1 MKAYSKGVRGEREL
15 LHFLNSKG
23 FAVSRVPSS
32 GGYLSPIDIIAI
44 KRGLII
50 AIESK
55 VYSNKPRLEKK
66 KLKRF
71 REWCEKAGAMGFL
84 AWRNS
89 GQWLFLKIND
99 AEAGNYEDG
108 RWIEMK
114 NLLSAFG
121 IE

>member
-1 MKAYSKGVRGEREL
+1 MKTYAKGARAEREI
-15 LHFLNSKG
+15 LHFLNYKG
-23 FAVSRVPSS
+23 FSVCRIPSS
-32 GGYLSPIDIIAI
+32 GGYMTPADIIAM
-44 KRGLII
+44 KGGLII
-50 AIESK
+50 ALECKNYSK
-55 VYSNKPRLEKK
+55 KPRLEKK

-71 REWCEKAGAMGFL
+71 KEWCQRAGAIGFL

-89 GQWLFLKIND
+89 SRWLFLKISD

-108 RWIEMK
+108 KWIEMK

>member
-1 MKAYSKGVRGEREL
+1 MKTYAKGLRAEHEL
-15 LHFLNSKG
+15 LHFLNYKG
-23 FAVSRVPSS
+23 FSCLRQASS
-32 GGYLSPIDIIAI
+32 GGYITPVDIIAM

-55 VYSNKPRLEKK
+55 AHIKKPHLEKK

-71 REWCEKAGAMGFL
+71 KDWCERASAIGFL

-89 GQWLFLKIND
+89 GQWLFLKISD
-99 AEAGNYEDG
+99 AESGNYEDG
-108 RWIEMK
+108 KWIRME

>member
-1 MKAYSKGVRGEREL
+1 MKAYLKGVRGEREL

-44 KRGLII
+44 KKGLII

-55 VYSNKPRLEKK
+55 AHTKKPRLERK

-71 REWCEKAGAMGFL
+71 KEWCERAGAIGFL

-89 GQWLFLKIND
+89 GKWLFLRLSD
-99 AEAGNYEDG
+99 AESGNYGDG
-108 RWIEMK
+108 RWIEMG

>member
-1 MKAYSKGVRGEREL
+1 MKAYAKGVRAEHEL
-15 LHFLNSKG
+15 LHFLNHKG
-23 FAVSRVPSS
+23 FSCLRQASS
-32 GGYLSPIDIIAI
+32 GGHLTPVDILAI

-50 AIESK
+50 ALECK
-55 VYSNKPRLEKK
+55 NYQTKPRLEKA

-71 REWCEKAGAMGFL
+71 KDWCDKAGAIGFL

-89 GQWLFLKIND
+89 GQWLFLKISD

-108 RWIEMK
+108 KWIAME

-121 IE
+121 IG

>member
-1 MKAYSKGVRGEREL
+1 MSYRNGVLYEREM

-44 KRGLII
+44 KRGLILSF
-50 AIESK
+50 ECKNYSK
-55 VYSNKPRLEKK
+55 KPRLEKNQ
-66 KLKRF
+66 LRRF
-71 REWCEKAGAMGFL
+71 KDWCDRAGAIGFL

-89 GQWLFLKIND
+89 GQWLFLKISD

-108 RWIEMK
+108 KWIEMK

-121 IE
+121 IK